1 MRHFVVTTP
10 TTLSAAAYWALRAD
24 FELERILAGKE
35 GRKLEVM
42 ADDVDVVDS
51 AGNVRVRRVVEV
63 ALPDDSI
70 PGVLQRWIQ
79 PSHLRSVVTYEW
91 SQTEWD
97 RKSAARVQVVFPHFG
112 QDCVKIEYSQFVGAP
127 LVPSDVALAA
137 DAAVSIHTHC
147 CVSIQPPQS
156 IPKWVVECVERVAES
171 NMKSSLSQH
180 PRELERLA
188 RTMRPE
194 VCGHGSGTGG
204 GGGGDSG
211 EMRVVEL
218 EARRASRLASDD
230 DAFGLGRRPKKC
242 FLDCVLCGLG
252 RFVCGRVETIT

>member
-24 FELERILAGKE
+24 FELERILAAKE
-35 GRKLEVM
+35 GRKLEMM

-51 AGNVRVRRVVEV
+51 AGNVRVKRVVEV

-70 PGVLQRWIQ
+70 PGFLQRWIQ
-79 PSHLRSVVTYEW
+79 PAHLRSVVTYTW
-91 SQTEWD
+91 SQTEWN

-112 QDCVKIEYSQFVGAP
+112 EDCVKIEYSQFVGAP
-127 LVPSDVALAA
+127 LVSSDVVLAA

-156 IPKWVVECVERVAES
+156 IPKWVVECVERVAEGS
-171 NMKSSLSQH
+171 MKNSLSQH

-188 RTMRPE
+188 KSMRPD
-194 VCGHGSGTGG
+194 VCGSGNGNGNGG
-204 GGGGDSG
+204 GAS

-218 EARRASRLASDD
+218 EARRASRVATDE
-230 DAFGLGRRPKKC
+230 DALGPGRPRKC
-242 FLDCVLCGLG
+242 FLDCVLCGFG

>member
-24 FELERILAGKE
+24 FELERILAGRE
-35 GRKLEVM
+35 GRKLEIQS
-42 ADDVDVVDS
+42 DDVDVVDA
-51 AGNVRVRRVVEV
+51 AGTVRVKRVVE
-63 ALPDDSI
+63 ATLPDDSI
-70 PGVLQRWIQ
+70 PSMLQRWIH
-79 PSHLRSVVTYEW
+79 PSHLRSVVTYTW

-97 RKSAARVQVVFPHFG
+97 RKSAARVLVVFPHFG
-112 QDCVKIEYSQFVGAP
+112 TDCVKIEYSQFIGAP
-127 LVPSDVALAA
+127 LVPSDVVLAA

-147 CVSIQPPQS
+147 CVSIQPPQN

-188 RTMRPE
+188 KTMRPD
-194 VCGHGSGTGG
+194 VCGSSNGNGNGG
-204 GGGGDSG
+204 GGAG

-218 EARRASRLASDD
+218 EARRASRVATDD
-230 DAFGLGRRPKKC
+230 DALGLGRRPKKC